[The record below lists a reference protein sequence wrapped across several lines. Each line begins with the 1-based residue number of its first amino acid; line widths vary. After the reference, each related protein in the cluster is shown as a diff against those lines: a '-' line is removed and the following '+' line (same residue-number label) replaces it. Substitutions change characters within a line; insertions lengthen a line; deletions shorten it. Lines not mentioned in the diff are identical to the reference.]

1 MRIAIQN
8 LSRRR
13 FVQGAGG
20 LLLGLSLPPLAR
32 RAMAAGPQA
41 GDGFAANAFVRIG
54 ADGRVTVLAKHL
66 EMGQGAYTGL
76 ATLLAEELDADW
88 RQVRVEGAP
97 ADSARYGNQALGGL
111 QGTGGSTAMF
121 DSWEPMRRAG
131 ATARAMLVQ
140 AAAQRWQVPADTIE
154 VAEGVLSHP
163 ASGRRAGFG
172 ELAEAAARSPVPEDV
187 PLKDP
192 ARFRLIGKHRLPHVD
207 SAAKSDGSALYTQD
221 MKLPGMLV
229 AVVAHAPRLGA
240 AVARVDDAAARAVPG
255 VRAVVRFGGAALRHA
270 GVAVLATNTWAARA
284 GRDALRIEW
293 DEGPAYRQGS
303 ADILAR
309 YREAVGRPGSMAA
322 RKGDIDAAFAGAAKV
337 IEAEYT
343 YPYLAH
349 AAMEPLNC
357 LVRLDDERCEIWNG
371 EQFQT
376 ADQRAIAQY
385 LGMPAERITL
395 TQLYAGGSFGRRAS
409 SHADYLLE
417 AVAIARTA
425 RAQGLN
431 APVKLVWMREDDM
444 RAGYYRPLNL
454 HRARLALGADG
465 ALQAVHVRMAGQ
477 SILLG
482 TPLADWVRDGVDPV
496 SVEGLSD
503 LAYAVPNLQVELHTP
518 TDVPVP
524 VLWYRSVGHTH
535 TAFSAETLIDEA
547 AVAAGQ
553 DPVAYRLALL
563 AAHPRHR
570 EVLQLAAVRAG
581 WREPL

>member
-172 ELAEAAARSPVPEDV
+172 ELAEAAARSPVPQDV

-192 ARFRLIGKHRLPHVD
+192 ARFRLIGKHRLPRVD

-255 VRAVVRFGGAALRHA
+255 VRAVVRFGGAPLRHA
-270 GVAVLATNTWAARA
+270 GVAVL
-284 GRDALRIEW
+284 
-293 DEGPAYRQGS
+293 
-303 ADILAR
+303 
-309 YREAVGRPGSMAA
+309 
-322 RKGDIDAAFAGAAKV
+322 
-337 IEAEYT
+337 
-343 YPYLAH
+343 
-349 AAMEPLNC
+349 
-357 LVRLDDERCEIWNG
+357 
-371 EQFQT
+371 
-376 ADQRAIAQY
+376 
-385 LGMPAERITL
+385 
-395 TQLYAGGSFGRRAS
+395 
-409 SHADYLLE
+409 
-417 AVAIARTA
+417 
-425 RAQGLN
+425 
-431 APVKLVWMREDDM
+431 
-444 RAGYYRPLNL
+444 
-454 HRARLALGADG
+454 
-465 ALQAVHVRMAGQ
+465 
-477 SILLG
+477 
-482 TPLADWVRDGVDPV
+482 
-496 SVEGLSD
+496 
-503 LAYAVPNLQVELHTP
+503 
-518 TDVPVP
+518 
-524 VLWYRSVGHTH
+524 
-535 TAFSAETLIDEA
+535 
-547 AVAAGQ
+547 
-553 DPVAYRLALL
+553 
-563 AAHPRHR
+563 
-570 EVLQLAAVRAG
+570 
-581 WREPL
+581 

>member
-255 VRAVVRFGGAALRHA
+255 VR
-270 GVAVLATNTWAARA
+270 
-284 GRDALRIEW
+284 
-293 DEGPAYRQGS
+293 
-303 ADILAR
+303 
-309 YREAVGRPGSMAA
+309 
-322 RKGDIDAAFAGAAKV
+322 
-337 IEAEYT
+337 
-343 YPYLAH
+343 
-349 AAMEPLNC
+349 
-357 LVRLDDERCEIWNG
+357 
-371 EQFQT
+371 
-376 ADQRAIAQY
+376 
-385 LGMPAERITL
+385 
-395 TQLYAGGSFGRRAS
+395 
-409 SHADYLLE
+409 
-417 AVAIARTA
+417 
-425 RAQGLN
+425 
-431 APVKLVWMREDDM
+431 
-444 RAGYYRPLNL
+444 
-454 HRARLALGADG
+454 
-465 ALQAVHVRMAGQ
+465 
-477 SILLG
+477 
-482 TPLADWVRDGVDPV
+482 
-496 SVEGLSD
+496 
-503 LAYAVPNLQVELHTP
+503 
-518 TDVPVP
+518 
-524 VLWYRSVGHTH
+524 
-535 TAFSAETLIDEA
+535 
-547 AVAAGQ
+547 
-553 DPVAYRLALL
+553 
-563 AAHPRHR
+563 
-570 EVLQLAAVRAG
+570 
-581 WREPL
+581 